1 MLWPIIPRTSH
12 NMVTDHWSASVPVN
26 RRVGAAAGTLCSWV
40 RISDITEIG
49 IVWFHQ
55 SPERLCQSSNWH
67 QGLMTYYVITDN
79 FVRNGSHR
87 KCLGP
92 QVPNIKS
99 RKKDQ
104 VVLRPGSE
112 VEVATLKGKKSVI
125 YFLLSTDQ
133 SSPSVSWEPL
143 PGFRQFRHNG
153 NWGGRGHT

>member
-1 MLWPIIPRTSH
+1 MTNYPPHQSQHGHWPLVSICPCIQEG
-12 NMVTDHWSASVPVN
+12 
-26 RRVGAAAGTLCSWV
+26 GAAAGTLCSWV

-49 IVWFHQ
+49 IVWCHQ

-67 QGLMTYYVITDN
+67 QGLITDN
-79 FVRNGSHR
+79 LVRNGWHR